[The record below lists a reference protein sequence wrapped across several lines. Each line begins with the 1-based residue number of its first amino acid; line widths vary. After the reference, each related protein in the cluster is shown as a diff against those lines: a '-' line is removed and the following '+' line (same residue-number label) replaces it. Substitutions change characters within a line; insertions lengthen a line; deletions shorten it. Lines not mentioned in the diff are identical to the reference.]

1 MDEYKWTSSKPLPDE
16 LVGRI
21 AAGSG
26 VFIAIGCI
34 LFMLGYSMLSLLLLF
49 GAVLSGYYFYVTS
62 KETIISITENCLRYG
77 NSTEIKLE
85 NIKGVKIKRQFGV
98 SDVLVVLKENS
109 VGNVIPLK
117 GVPPEERKKI
127 IEVIQ
132 NKINVS

>member
-16 LVGRI
+16 LAGRI

-34 LFMLGYSMLSLLLLF
+34 LVALGYNLLF
-49 GAVLSGYYFYVTS
+49 LLSILGAVISGYYFYVTT
-62 KETIISITENCLRYG
+62 KETVISITDNCLKYG

-98 SDVLVVLKENS
+98 SDVLVVLKEDS

-117 GVPPEERKKI
+117 GVPSEERNKI

-132 NKINVS
+132 NKINIS